1 MKTVSN
7 DDLIRAVF
15 TATDEAKTTA
25 LAILEGREILDTDSG
40 PLLLTMGQATK
51 LLGVSRATLW
61 RAIRAGSIEKVEIY
75 SGAYRLRKADIL
87 ALVNG
92 RVGSPLSAVAL
103 AKAERRPSSPR
114 STRHAPCGAAPQG
127 GAQC

>member
-15 TATDEAKTTA
+15 TATDEAKTKA

-92 RVGSPLSAVAL
+92 RVGAPS
-103 AKAERRPSSPR
+103 RPSSPR
-114 STRHAPCGAAPQG
+114 STRHAPCGAAPEG
-127 GAQC
+127 GVPC